1 MYDESLENRMIEKPR
16 LCINHVVARDGGFL
30 FALTVASQVARQHNM
45 NWDKIRAEA
54 LEAGAVEGRK
64 VLDRYFTVI

>member
-1 MYDESLENRMIEKPR
+1 
-16 LCINHVVARDGGFL
+16 VARDGGFL